1 MSEKF
6 FKDDEDQYYKVSEVR
21 EVYSST
27 EAKQFLNNNEWK
39 LIDLCQTALFPND
52 KSNSVE
58 KIAYSFGKNVVP
70 LDSKPV
76 EPLDTIALNA
86 DLLDVIDIVELV
98 DVDACRRHIK
108 EKWRLLA
115 LYRAVSKID
124 PEKQNIAYIFGKSS
138 LK

>member
-1 MSEKF
+1 METTLKGKQTVATNVAIADFIGRLFSFNSSLKLHHWHVTG
-6 FKDDEDQYYKVSEVR
+6 KAS
-21 EVYSST
+21 YS
-27 EAKQFLNNNEWK
+27 QH
-39 LIDLCQTALFPND
+39 
-52 KSNSVE
+52 
-58 KIAYSFGKNVVP
+58 
-70 LDSKPV
+70 
-76 EPLDTIALNA
+76 IALDQA
-86 DLLDVIDIVELV
+86 IEDLLDVIDIVELV